1 MQLFQ
6 HLCTESP
13 EMIDRIVPIAGDISK
28 PGLGI
33 SKEDEEI
40 LVGSVSIVFHLA
52 ATIQFNDSLTDSLQ
66 YNVIGVREMIKLCRK
81 MKKLQVMHIFSLS
94 LVWKLF
100 NCKYNGPAHETIRS
114 QVF

>member
-6 HLCTESP
+6 HLCTETP
-13 EMIDRIVPIAGDISK
+13 EVMDRIVPIAGDISK

-52 ATIQFNDSLTDSLQ
+52 ATIQFNDSLRDSLQ

-81 MKKLQVMHIFSLS
+81 MKKLQVLH
-94 LVWKLF
+94 LVCQSF
-100 NCKYNGPAHETIRS
+100 H
-114 QVF
+114 

>member
-6 HLCTESP
+6 HLLTESP
-13 EMIDRIVPIAGDISK
+13 EMIDHIVPIAGDISK

-52 ATIQFNDSLTDSLQ
+52 ATIQFNDSLRDSLQ
-66 YNVIGVREMIKLCRK
+66 YNVIGVREMVKLCRK
-81 MKKLQVMHIFSLS
+81 MKKLQVLH
-94 LVWKLF
+94 
-100 NCKYNGPAHETIRS
+100 NYY
-114 QVF
+114 